1 MGACQGWAFR
11 WQVDGGGQAGA
22 PCGQL
27 YEDIIKLKWDGRLP
41 RERVGERPGW
51 SRGRARVGEE
61 GGDWLLVG
69 SWGPES
75 EGLWAVTT

>member
-11 WQVDGGGQAGA
+11 CQVGGGGQAGA

-27 YEDIIKLKWDGRLP
+27 HEDIIKLKWDGRLP

-51 SRGRARVGEE
+51 SRGRASGGRKE
-61 GGDWLLVG
+61 GIGYWLAPG
-69 SWGPES
+69 
-75 EGLWAVTT
+75 GLSQRDCGL